1 MEEAKASKTG
11 FFAGVKKEFGR
22 VTWPTRKET
31 FKQTVAV
38 LVLSLMLGLMI
49 SGLDAGFS
57 TIVNAL
63 STARQGQTT
72 QVEEVI
78 EGSTEEAPAES
89 TEEAPAESTGEDT
102 GETD

>member
-1 MEEAKASKTG
+1 MEEAKKSKSG

-38 LVLSLMLGLMI
+38 LLLSVMLGVMI

-57 TIVNAL
+57 TIVL
-63 STARQGQTT
+63 SLTSNRQAQTT
-72 QVEEVI
+72 EVQEQTGEE
-78 EGSTEEAPAES
+78 TEEGEEDAAAEDS
-89 TEEAPAESTGEDT
+89 EEEDT